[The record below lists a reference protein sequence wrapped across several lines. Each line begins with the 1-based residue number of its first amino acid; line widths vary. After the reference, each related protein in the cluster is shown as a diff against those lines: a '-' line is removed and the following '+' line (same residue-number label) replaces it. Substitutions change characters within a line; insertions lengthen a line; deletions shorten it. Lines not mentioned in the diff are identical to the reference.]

1 MQHFLMKKSTNLK
14 SGGFVTRMIWNY
26 ARNIK
31 FHPTPKNTKTET
43 KKRAKKKTKKQQK
56 NINSLGLV

>member
-1 MQHFLMKKSTNLK
+1 MKKSTNLK

-43 KKRAKKKTKKQQK
+43 KKRAKKNKKATEKYKQPRFSVEK
-56 NINSLGLV
+56 YKH